1 MWNRTLYLVGKIKSV
16 NINIKSYTAIKI
28 IQLIFCVNQYSIYIK
43 NAGSA
48 ICIDLYML
56 DRNEHGNA
64 MTMHSLLVCCLLF
77 VVVAAVEFLSLHESH
92 IF

>member
-1 MWNRTLYLVGKIKSV
+1 M
-16 NINIKSYTAIKI
+16 NIKSSAIKTFNSFFV
-28 IQLIFCVNQYSIYIK
+28 LINHSIYIK